1 MSRRWRLGLAL
12 LAMAGLLGLSCH
24 QYQSLQ
30 AALPAPL
37 QPDPRAAEY
46 QALRKLA
53 GALSRSLSEPG
64 LAQDDVREF
73 RARQRALG
81 LFAAYVNSSPF
92 RSELLLV
99 ADKPAWTEGWLS
111 AASPTRLHEG
121 LSGEANWIIP
131 VPTGLSGPGGPDT
144 PPLRWSL
151 QVRSLEAP
159 APPLE
164 ASQLQRHL
172 GVLLLCSS
180 LAALLGG
187 LLLGRLW
194 RAGPD
199 RDARLQGPAHP
210 AWDAVRT
217 DLGPLDDA
225 VSDHMRLRGELAR
238 QSEELAAVTE
248 AVRLRREQ
256 RRREGQPA

>member
-131 VPTGLSGPGGPDT
+131 VPTGLSGPGGPD
-144 PPLRWSL
+144 PPPAQDPGRTFARGSAPPRGGAARGF
-151 QVRSLEAP
+151 VAEAP
-159 APPLE
+159 RGPF
-164 ASQLQRHL
+164 
-172 GVLLLCSS
+172 GVP
-180 LAALLGG
+180 G
-187 LLLGRLW
+187 
-194 RAGPD
+194 
-199 RDARLQGPAHP
+199 GPAQAHTG
-210 AWDAVRT
+210 R
-217 DLGPLDDA
+217 GPL
-225 VSDHMRLRGELAR
+225 
-238 QSEELAAVTE
+238 
-248 AVRLRREQ
+248 
-256 RRREGQPA
+256 P

>member
-30 AALPAPL
+30 AALPLPL

-53 GALSRSLSEPG
+53 VVLSRSLSEPG
-64 LAQDDVREF
+64 VAQDEVLEF

-81 LFAAYVNSSPF
+81 LFSAYVNSSPF

-111 AASPTRLHEG
+111 AAAPTRLHEG

-131 VPTGLSGPGGPDT
+131 VTTGLSAPGAPAI
-144 PPLRWSL
+144 RWSL
-151 QVRSLEAP
+151 QVRSLEAT

-164 ASQLQRHL
+164 ASRLQRHL
-172 GVLLLCSS
+172 GALLVCSS

-187 LLLGRLW
+187 LMLGRLW
-194 RAGPD
+194 RSGRD
-199 RDARLQGPAHP
+199 RDTRLQGAAHP
-210 AWDAVRT
+210 AWDGVRT

>member
-1 MSRRWRLGLAL
+1 MSRRWRLALPL
-12 LAMAGLLGLSCH
+12 LAMAGLLGLSFH

-30 AALPAPL
+30 AALPLPL

-46 QALRKLA
+46 QALKKLA
-53 GALSRSLSEPG
+53 GALSSALSERG
-64 LAQDDVREF
+64 IAQDEVLEF

-81 LFAAYVNSSPF
+81 LFSAYVNSSPF

-99 ADKPAWTEGWLS
+99 ADRPAWTEGWLS
-111 AASPTRLHEG
+111 AAAPTRLHEG
-121 LSGEANWIIP
+121 LSGEANWILP
-131 VPTGLSGPGGPDT
+131 VQTGLVGPNGPG
-144 PPLRWSL
+144 LRWSL

-159 APPLE
+159 VPPL
-164 ASQLQRHL
+164 SSSHLQRHL
-172 GVLLLCSS
+172 GALLLCSS

-194 RAGPD
+194 RSGHE
-199 RDARLQGPAHP
+199 RGARQLGPAHP
-210 AWDAVRT
+210 AWDTVRT
-217 DLGPLDDA
+217 DLGPLDEA